1 MHPRLLIA
9 VSLFSISTIA
19 LAAPPSLPTRADALP
34 LFVPK
39 GFTVEA
45 EIDVDFNKDGKADVA
60 AVLKGEDERFVVV
73 AISEG
78 KGLRR
83 IGVGEIEPYSLG
95 EAHLSAPKGVLVIED
110 LTGGTTAISS
120 LYRYRYE
127 AATDRMRLIGDDV
140 ELYSRTNQHDST
152 KISSNRLTGDRVTT
166 ISKLTE
172 AGDYRVMNP
181 RRSKIKIEALYLENA
196 PDPSETVGMGDN

>member
-1 MHPRLLIA
+1 VLAL
-9 VSLFSISTIA
+9 SLSVAAISQ
-19 LAAPPSLPTRADALP
+19 AAPPSLPTRADALP

-39 GFTVEA
+39 GFSIEA
-45 EIDVDFNKDGKADVA
+45 QLDADFDKDGKDDVA
-60 AVLKGEDERFVVV
+60 AVIKGEDERFLLV

-83 IGVGEIEPYSLG
+83 IGVGELEPYSLG
-95 EAHLSAPKGVLVIED
+95 EAQLTAPKGVLIVED
-110 LTGGTTAISS
+110 LTGGTTAVSS

-127 AATDRMRLIGDDV
+127 ASTDRMRLIGDDV

-166 ISKLTE
+166 ISKLTD

-181 RRSKIKIEALYLENA
+181 KRSKIKVDNLYLETA